1 MSKKS
6 GKSSKTRTKSKKL
19 EQPFEASVLR
29 RAKKVIADY
38 RLTFER
44 NDSLVFIGS
53 SVELPTVFADG
64 STIDQCYKNTR
75 EALMVAVATMIECG
89 QRPPQP
95 SSAKKRTFQVN
106 IRLSA
111 EEKLLLANES
121 VKRGFRGVSDFIRT
135 SALEECIHSK
145 VHFP

>member
-6 GKSSKTRTKSKKL
+6 KKSSKSKNKSKKL
-19 EQPFEASVLR
+19 EQPFKPSVLQ
-29 RAKKVIADY
+29 RAEKIVADY
-38 RLTFER
+38 RMIFER
-44 NDSLVFIGS
+44 NDRLGLIGS

-64 STIDQCYKNTR
+64 STIEQCYRNTK

-106 IRLSA
+106 IRLTA

-121 VKRGFRGVSDFIRT
+121 VNRGFRGLSDFIRT
-135 SALEECIHSK
+135 SALEECIHSTIHK
-145 VHFP
+145 